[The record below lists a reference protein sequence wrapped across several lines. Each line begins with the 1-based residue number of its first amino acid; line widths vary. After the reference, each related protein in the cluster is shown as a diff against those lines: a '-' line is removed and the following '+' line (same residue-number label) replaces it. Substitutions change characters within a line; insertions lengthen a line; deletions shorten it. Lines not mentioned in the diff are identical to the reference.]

1 MSNILCLLAI
11 IAKVSIMQGLSSIVF
26 SFVKSSLR
34 YPRNTIEKVLNSAFY
49 LLDGSSSSWSF
60 RLRRKSA
67 TRYRSNR
74 FHVTIKVN

>member
-1 MSNILCLLAI
+1 MWLELGVHVCETKSMSKGVSMTALLLHDPFATYI
-11 IAKVSIMQGLSSIVF
+11 NPFGELPF
-26 SFVKSSLR
+26 G
-34 YPRNTIEKVLNSAFY
+34 AFY

-74 FHVTIKVN
+74 LHITIKVN